1 MSDKIESQS
10 LWIAARCLDKSS
22 IQNLA
27 SLLAK
32 HLVLVLTWSCSMIG
46 VILIFQAYASRTL
59 ACEQALCLGKKKS
72 RETGFFTLS
81 PNREPFHRLVEDL
94 SLTLSSSLR
103 TLIHARKHANKLLI
117 QCGSANQEFTDANVH
132 RNEQKGILIAGFSY
146 PLSPILLPFS
156 LSPYRLISPTLW
168 ISTASSQ
175 SMG

>member
-1 MSDKIESQS
+1 MNFGIEDVRQESQS

-22 IQNLA
+22 LQNLS

-81 PNREPFHRLVEDL
+81 PIREPFHRLVEDI

-117 QCGSANQEFTDANVH
+117 QCGSANQEFTDDQ
-132 RNEQKGILIAGFSY
+132 RPQKWTKGGTYIYSNTYSG
-146 PLSPILLPFS
+146 LLLPSLPNPPPFFPFS
-156 LSPYRLISPTLW
+156 LSPTL
-168 ISTASSQ
+168 
-175 SMG
+175 

>member
-1 MSDKIESQS
+1 
-10 LWIAARCLDKSS
+10 
-22 IQNLA
+22 
-27 SLLAK
+27 
-32 HLVLVLTWSCSMIG
+32 MIG

-81 PNREPFHRLVEDL
+81 PIREPFHRLVEDI

-117 QCGSANQEFTDANVH
+117 QCGSANQEFTDASVH
-132 RNEQKGILIAGFSY
+132 RNEQKAVLIVILIAGFSY

-156 LSPYRLISPTLW
+156 LSPYPLPFKFQSLLR
-168 ISTASSQ
+168 SQ
-175 SMG
+175 

>member
-1 MSDKIESQS
+1 MK
-10 LWIAARCLDKSS
+10 
-22 IQNLA
+22 
-27 SLLAK
+27 LL
-32 HLVLVLTWSCSMIG
+32 HDW

-117 QCGSANQEFTDANVH
+117 QCGSANQEFTDASVH
-132 RNEQKGILIAGFSY
+132 RNEQKAVIIVILIAGFSY

-156 LSPYRLISPTLW
+156 LSPYPLPFKFQSLLR
-168 ISTASSQ
+168 SQ
-175 SMG
+175 